1 MLVRL
6 IGLCAAFWALSTPA
20 LSQSTFQFLR
30 DDVPA
35 RVAAMG
41 GSFLAMQDDPNLL
54 FINPAGLSTVTSP
67 RVSIGYFDHLLDIN
81 AGSIAYST
89 VWEEVGPVGLGV
101 QFFHYGTFD
110 HTDALL
116 NTSGTFSAVDLAL
129 SAGLSHDLAPE
140 LSVGGAV
147 TFIHSS
153 IAEYRSS
160 ALAVNAGVLYRIPE
174 QRLAFAASV
183 LHAGAQLSTYNGVQE
198 DLPLDIRIGVTK
210 RPEHLPVNLN
220 LSFHRL
226 QEDAASLGDRF
237 QRFSAGAEFDLSPSL
252 RLRLGYN
259 NQLRRELRLGTSAGL
274 AGFSGGFGVT
284 IGGYLVDYA
293 FSSWGDAGG
302 LHRVAVGFA
311 LSSLSPA
318 P

>member
-1 MLVRL
+1 MFVRL
-6 IGLCAAFWALSTPA
+6 ISLCAGFCLLSAPA
-20 LSQSTFQFLR
+20 VSQSAFQFLR
-30 DDVPA
+30 NDVPA
-35 RVAAMG
+35 RVAGMAG
-41 GSFLAMQDDPNLL
+41 AFLAMQDDPNLL

-67 RVSIGYFDHLLDIN
+67 RVSIGYLDHLLDIN
-81 AGSIAYST
+81 AGSVAYATS
-89 VWEEVGPVGLGV
+89 WDGIGPVGLGV
-101 QFFHYGTFD
+101 QFYHYGSFD

-140 LSVGGAV
+140 WSVGGAV

-153 IAEYRSS
+153 IAEFRSS
-160 ALAVNAGVLYRIPE
+160 ALAVNAGVLYRLPE

-183 LHAGAQLSTYNGVQE
+183 LHAGAQLSTYHGVQE

-220 LSFHRL
+220 LNFHRL
-226 QEDAASLGDRF
+226 QEEASSLGDRF

-293 FSSWGDAGG
+293 FSSWGTIGG
-302 LHRVAVGFA
+302 LHRIAI
-311 LSSLSPA
+311 SSLL
-318 P
+318 